1 MIFARLPVAIRSA
14 AVAIRSAAVGTR
26 HAAVAT
32 GNAARRRRSGGGM
45 LAAALML
52 WIGTQTGALA
62 APPPAGTSIGN
73 QASVTYTD
81 SSGTSR
87 TVTSNTVQ
95 TVVQQ
100 VASLTLTANGAKT
113 SSIGSTVY
121 YPHTLTNTGN
131 GTDTFALTAVNAAGS
146 AFTMTGVT
154 IYADNG
160 SGVPTGAAITTSG
173 ALASGAT
180 FKFIVAATV
189 PATATSGQTNSLT
202 VTVTSGFANTQTAS
216 NTDTTTVTSNAV
228 INVTKSI
235 SASSGL
241 PGSGPYTY
249 TLTYTNTGNSTATS
263 VKITDAIPAGL
274 TEVANS
280 GLWSVTGAIALTDAK
295 ATYGTAPNQ
304 ITYDYGV
311 TTAGTVTATLS
322 NVSAGQSGTISF
334 KVTVAPT
341 AGPGAVNNTAALSY
355 NDGSGNTVT
364 GTSNTVPFTVTQT
377 AAVTI
382 TGATVGS
389 GNPGSAVAFSN
400 VIKNTGN
407 GTDTFNITVS
417 AGNFP
422 TGTSFVLY
430 KSDGATPLIDTN
442 GDGIPDTGP
451 VASQASYTVILKAV
465 LPANASGTGPFTV
478 NKTATSTV
486 TATVSATAADTLT
499 ALTSASVDLTN
510 NAALGAPGVKG
521 TGPGPEGTAQV
532 TNATNPATSTTFVLV
547 ANNTGPI
554 ADSYNFA
561 ASTAAGFGTQ
571 TLPTGWTVTFK
582 ADGGAGNCSTTG
594 ATITNTGTVNAGG
607 NATVCA
613 VVSVPAGSA
622 AVTTDLYFRALSPL
636 TAAQDTIHD
645 AVTVNGVRSLTFTP
659 NNTGQAYS
667 GGSVVYS
674 HTLTNTGNV
683 VEGNGTVSTITLPS
697 VNSQTGWTS
706 VLYYDINGT
715 GVFAA
720 NDPVVPAAGL
730 QAVLAAGLAPGQS
743 ITIFDKVTAPSGAA
757 TGVVDTTTVTA
768 TTTNGSY
775 TSTAPAAA
783 AATDST
789 TVIAGNVTLVK
800 AQGLDANC
808 SGAPTGGYSQATLT
822 TGAIPGACIDFQI
835 TVTNVGSAN
844 ATAVV
849 VTDATPAFTTL
860 STAPATTLGT
870 ITPPT
875 PAVGAAGTVTA
886 TVGTLTPG
894 QSAVLT
900 FGVKIQQ

>member
-1 MIFARLPVAIRSA
+1 MSIMMSAGIPFA
-14 AVAIRSAAVGTR
+14 TR
-26 HAAVAT
+26 QPT
-32 GNAARRRRSGGGM
+32 RRRRTGLGA

-52 WIGTQTGALA
+52 WLGALNGA
-62 APPPAGTSIGN
+62 HATPPPAGTSIGN

-100 VASLTLTANGAKT
+100 VASLTLTANGTKT

-146 AFTMTGVT
+146 AFTMTGVL

-160 SGVPTGAAITTSG
+160 SGVPTGPAITTSG
-173 ALASGAT
+173 ALAAGAT

-202 VTVTSGFANTQTAS
+202 VSAASAFTPAQTAS

-228 INVTKSI
+228 INVTKAV
-235 SASSGL
+235 SANSGL

-274 TEVANS
+274 TEVANQ
-280 GLWSVTGAIALTDAK
+280 GLWSVTGATPLTDAK

-322 NVSAGQSGTISF
+322 NVAAGQSGTISF
-334 KVTVAPT
+334 KVTVAAGT
-341 AGPGAVNNTAALSY
+341 APGTINNTAAVSY
-355 NDGSGNTVT
+355 NDGSGTTVN
-364 GTSNTVPFTVTQT
+364 GTSNTVPFSVTQT
-377 AAVTI
+377 AALTF
-382 TGATVGS
+382 TGATVAS
-389 GNPGSAVAFSN
+389 ANPGSTASFSN
-400 VIKNTGN
+400 VLKNTGN

-417 AGNFP
+417 TGSFP

-451 VASQASYTVILKAV
+451 VAAGATYTVILKAV
-465 LPANASGTGPFTV
+465 LPASASGTGPFTV

-486 TATVSATAADTLT
+486 TATVSATATDTLT
-499 ALTSASVDLTN
+499 ALTSAVVDLTN
-510 NAALGAPGVKG
+510 NAPIGGTGVKG
-521 TGPGPEGTAQV
+521 TGPGPEATAQV
-532 TNATNPATSTTFVLV
+532 TNATNPATSTTFILV

-554 ADSYNFA
+554 ADSYNFG
-561 ASTAAGFGTQ
+561 ASTVSTFASQ

-594 ATITNTGTVNAGG
+594 ATIAGTGTINAGG

-613 VVSVPAGSA
+613 VVSVPAGYA
-622 AVTTDLYFRALSPL
+622 AGTTELYFRALSSL
-636 TAAQDTIHD
+636 TGAQDTIHD
-645 AVTVNGVRSLTFTP
+645 AVTVNGLRSVTFTP

-730 QAVLAAGLAPGQS
+730 QGVLAAGLAPGQS

-757 TGVVDTTTVTA
+757 IGVVNTTTVTA

-800 AQGLDANC
+800 AQGLDAAC
-808 SGAPTGGYSQATLT
+808 TGTPTGGYSQATVT
-822 TGAIPGACIDFQI
+822 TGAVPGACIDFQI

-849 VTDATPAFTTL
+849 VSDATPAFTTL

-870 ITPPT
+870 ITAPT

>member
-1 MIFARLPVAIRSA
+1 MSITMSARTLSA
-14 AVAIRSAAVGTR
+14 TR
-26 HAAVAT
+26 QAT
-32 GNAARRRRSGGGM
+32 RRRRIHGLGT
-45 LAAALML
+45 LAAALLL
-52 WIGTQTGALA
+52 WVGALTTA
-62 APPPAGTSIGN
+62 QATPPPAGTSIGN

-100 VASLTLTANGAKT
+100 VASLTLTANGTKT

-131 GTDTFALTAVNAAGS
+131 GTDTFGLAAVNAAGS

-189 PATATSGQTNSLT
+189 PATATSGQANSLT
-202 VTVTSGFANTQTAS
+202 VTATSTFANTLSAS
-216 NTDTTTVTSNAV
+216 DTDTTTVTSNAV
-228 INVTKSI
+228 INVTKAI

-241 PGSGPYTY
+241 PGPTQYTY

-263 VKITDAIPAGL
+263 VKITDAIPAGM
-274 TEVANS
+274 TEVANQGS
-280 GLWSVTGAIALTDAK
+280 WSVTGATALTDAK
-295 ATYGTAPNQ
+295 ATYGTLPNQ

-311 TTAGTVTATLS
+311 TTAGTVTATLA
-322 NVSAGQSGTISF
+322 NVAAGQSGTISF
-334 KVTVAPT
+334 KVTVATTT
-341 AGPGAVNNTAALSY
+341 APGVINNTAAVSY
-355 NDGSGNTVT
+355 NDGSGNTVN

-382 TGATVGS
+382 TGATVAS
-389 GNPGSAVAFSN
+389 ANPGGTVSFSN
-400 VIKNTGN
+400 LVKNTGN
-407 GTDTFNITVS
+407 GTDTFNMTLS

-430 KSDGATPLIDTN
+430 KADGATPLIDTN

-451 VASQASYTVILKAV
+451 VAAGSTYTVIVKAV

-486 TATVSATAADTLT
+486 TATVSAFAADTLT
-499 ALTSASVDLTN
+499 ALTSATVDLTN
-510 NAALGAPGVKG
+510 NAPVGGTGVKG
-521 TGPGPEGTAQV
+521 TGPGPEVTAQV
-532 TNATNPATSTTFVLV
+532 TNATNPATSTTFILV
-547 ANNTGPI
+547 ANDTGPI
-554 ADSYNFA
+554 ADSYNLS
-561 ASTAAGFGTQ
+561 ASTVSTFAST

-594 ATITNTGTVNAGG
+594 ATIANTGTVNAGSS
-607 NATVCA
+607 ATVCA

-622 AVTTDLYFRALSPL
+622 AGTTDLYFRALSPS

-645 AVTVNGVRSLTFTP
+645 AVTVNGLRSLTFTP

-697 VNSQTGWTS
+697 ANSQTGWTS
-706 VLYYDINGT
+706 VEYYDINGT

-730 QAVLAAGLAPGQS
+730 QGVLPAGLAPGQS

-775 TSTAPAAA
+775 TSTAPTAAP
-783 AATDST
+783 ATDST
-789 TVIAGNVTLVK
+789 TVISGNVTLVK
-800 AQGLDANC
+800 AQGLDAAC
-808 SGAPTGGYSQATLT
+808 TGTPPGGYSQATVT
-822 TGAIPGACIDFQI
+822 TGATPGACIDFQI

-844 ATAVV
+844 ATAAVIS
-849 VTDATPAFTTL
+849 DATPAFTTL
-860 STAPATTLGT
+860 STAPATTVGT